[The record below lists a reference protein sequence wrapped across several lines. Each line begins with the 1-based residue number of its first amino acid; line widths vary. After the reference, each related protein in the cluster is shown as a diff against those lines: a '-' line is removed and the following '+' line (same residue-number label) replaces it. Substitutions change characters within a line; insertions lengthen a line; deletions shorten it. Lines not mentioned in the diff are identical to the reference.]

1 MQVRGPPSVG
11 IVRFDGPVTIQFIRL
26 PGFVQVTLIVWLEPG
41 VGLELG
47 EGVEVGLAVG
57 LGAEL
62 GEGVEVGLAVG
73 LEIEL
78 GMGVIDPGLH
88 VKPGDSM
95 HGVELGM
102 GVIDPGLHVKP
113 GDSIHGV
120 GLATGGLLHCRL
132 NFTEPPFSVNKPWS
146 ASGICWLRVSLV
158 LPWVPFTS

>member
-41 VGLELG
+41 VGL
-47 EGVEVGLAVG
+47 
-57 LGAEL
+57 EL